1 MKSTRRVLN
10 FTSRTTID
18 MSRVQ
23 VVASNDENQGFLQVH
38 KLDLSGYGIPDGC
51 PVILEAMTRRDGK
64 IRMALGVTPQ
74 PELARKLKVD
84 PIFFSS
90 ARIRLNILDASGSG
104 RIVASV
110 EDVDID
116 IPETSGLRSLL
127 PTLEVVTLVHRV
139 WRLRVDGDGFCLEIN
154 KNFPLIGEV
163 VRSPEFLAIVMP
175 DVVRQIAI
183 SIGDDN
189 CPIPEPLK
197 NKWERLFSSI
207 YRDPNNYRKDDPE
220 TWADELAEALSGR
233 YSLISQYQ
241 NESRKEE

>member
-23 VVASNDENQGFLQVH
+23 VVASTEENKGFLQVH
-38 KLDLSGYGIPDGC
+38 KLDLSGYAIPDGC
-51 PVILEAMTRRDGK
+51 PVVLSAMTRRDGK
-64 IRMALGVTPQ
+64 IRMELGVTPQ
-74 PELARKLKVD
+74 PELTRKLQID

-90 ARIRLNILDASGSG
+90 ARIRLVILDASGSG

-110 EDVDID
+110 EGVDID

-127 PTLEVVTLVHRV
+127 PTLEVENLVHRV
-139 WRLRVDGDGFCLEIN
+139 WRLRVDNEGFCIEIN

-163 VRSPEFLAIVMP
+163 VRSPAFSAIVMP

-183 SIGDDN
+183 SITDEN
-189 CPIPEPLK
+189 CPIPELLK
-197 NKWERLFSSI
+197 NKWDRLFSSV
-207 YRDPNNYRKDDPE
+207 YSDPQDWRNTEPE
-220 TWADELAEALSGR
+220 AWADEVAEALSGR
-233 YSLISQYQ
+233 HSLIIPYR
-241 NESRKEE
+241 NNWGEEE